1 MFTLIVCTIDR
12 TTPLDRL
19 FNSLARQSDRD
30 FEIVLVDQNEDDR
43 LAGLVATFGSM
54 PIVHVKAVRGL
65 SSSRNKGLSLA
76 RGDIIGFPDDD
87 CHYPAS
93 LLERVRQRFASAPD
107 LALITGRTTDTL
119 GNNSLSPSLKHDA
132 QIDRGNV
139 WKCGSSSTL
148 FVRRSVIDAGLKF
161 NEELGVGASSPFQSG
176 EETAFV
182 LDAIGKGWRGKYF
195 RDLVVY
201 HDQVGETDSRRA
213 RNYARGFGRVLALY
227 KYPRPYV
234 AICLM
239 RPTLRALLG
248 FASLKLSLALY
259 KISWAFGV
267 FEGYTGH
274 IYKISWALGV
284 FEGYTGPIVG

>member
-1 MFTLIVCTIDR
+1 MFTLTICTVDR

-93 LLERVRQRFASAPD
+93 LLERVRQRFVSALD
-107 LALITGRTTDTL
+107 LELITGRTTDTL

-132 QIDRGNV
+132 QIDRWNV
-139 WKCGSSSTL
+139 WKCGSSEHPLCAPVSD
-148 FVRRSVIDAGLKF
+148 RRGLKF

-176 EETAFV
+176 EETAFL

-201 HDQVGETDSRRA
+201 HDQVGETDPSPCAQLRPRIRA
-213 RNYARGFGRVLALY
+213 GAGAL
-227 KYPRPYV
+227 
-234 AICLM
+234 
-239 RPTLRALLG
+239 
-248 FASLKLSLALY
+248 
-259 KISWAFGV
+259 
-267 FEGYTGH
+267 
-274 IYKISWALGV
+274 
-284 FEGYTGPIVG
+284 